1 MVTRL
6 LILAKHAR
14 VWLIMA
20 RTATNLLEDSSFSMS
35 GDQFVVTPLMKE
47 KFRENGYIVVR

>member
-1 MVTRL
+1 MRARH
-6 LILAKHAR
+6 AKLK

-20 RTATNLLEDSSFSMS
+20 ATATDLLEDSSFSMS

-47 KFRENGYIVVR
+47 RFRENGYIVVR